1 GRVNASDEHGGASTW
16 SSTRNVPI
24 DTQNPTSQASSPQ
37 YSTANTFNVSYTA
50 SDPDKNG
57 SHTGLKK
64 VEIYVKTPTSGTY
77 SLAHTF
83 DPASGAGNFDYT
95 AAAGDGSY
103 DFYSIAYDNA
113 GNVEAVPVG
122 PDNITIVSQ
131 ATTLLDTGKPTS
143 TASVPD
149 YENSNTFSVSY
160 TANDPG
166 ATASGLDKVE
176 LWAEGPLDAAYSK
189 VDTD

>member
-1 GRVNASDEHGGASTW
+1 MTGRRTAQWGRR
-16 SSTRNVPI
+16 SS
-24 DTQNPTSQASSPQ
+24 
-37 YSTANTFNVSYTA
+37 
-50 SDPDKNG
+50 KNG

-149 YENSNTFSVSY
+149 YENSNTFSASY
-160 TANDPG
+160 TANEGVIRFDGPTRLFPSGAREFHRLKTDSSFLAGSPPSRRPDPPG
-166 ATASGLDKVE
+166 QAPQPAVLQ
-176 LWAEGPLDAAYSK
+176 
-189 VDTD
+189 TDHHRA